1 MEAIIDSAVE
11 QYERGHLS
19 RRQFVGYLAGVMGAA
34 MSGANAAN
42 ASAAQSDV
50 QADAL
55 AASGNPFQ
63 ATGLNHI
70 ALRVTDVPRSREFY
84 KALLGLEV
92 SRDGGQ
98 QNCFLTCG
106 DHFVALFRNQQAGM
120 DHYCYSV
127 ADYDVNVAKEKL
139 EQEGLEP
146 RTPAGTGRIYFEDPD
161 GLTVQ
166 LAGINH
172 RP

>member
-1 MEAIIDSAVE
+1 METIIDSAVD

-34 MSGANAAN
+34 MSGANAA
-42 ASAAQSDV
+42 APSAAQ
-50 QADAL
+50 
-55 AASGNPFQ
+55 AASGAAFQ

-70 ALRVTDVPRSREFY
+70 ALRVTDVPRSRDFY

-92 SRDGGQ
+92 SRDGGE

-106 DHFVALFRNQQAGM
+106 DHFVALFRNQEAGM

-146 RTPAGTGRIYFEDPD
+146 RTPAGTGRIYFKDPD